1 MSERLH
7 GDATPERLIA
17 DLCALPGIGPWT
29 AHYIA
34 MRATGWPD
42 AFPPKDI
49 AVLNAMKLLYGTTT
63 PREAERLAERWQPWR
78 AYAVLRL
85 WNSLTPAP

>member
-1 MSERLH
+1 
-7 GDATPERLIA
+7 
-17 DLCALPGIGPWT
+17 
-29 AHYIA
+29 

-42 AFPPKDI
+42 AFPPRDI
-49 AVLNAMKLLYGTTT
+49 AVLNAMKALFGTAS

-85 WNSLTPAP
+85 WNSLSPARPEGASMNKRSAESQP